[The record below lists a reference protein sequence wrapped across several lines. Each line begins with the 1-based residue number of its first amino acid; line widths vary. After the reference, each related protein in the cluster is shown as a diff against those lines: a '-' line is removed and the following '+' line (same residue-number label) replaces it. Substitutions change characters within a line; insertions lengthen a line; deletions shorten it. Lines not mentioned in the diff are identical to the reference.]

1 MKPHPFSLALALALA
16 LALVPALAGADDLA
30 DRYFTGPNPVLTN
43 HEKAAL
49 GLAKEWNGKRPGSG
63 PIRGAD
69 GSIQFV
75 YGASR
80 PSVVCA
86 VLQVCDI
93 ELEPGEAVNSLHLG
107 DTARWT
113 AEPALTGEGPDAV
126 QHVVVKPLDVG
137 LETSLILTTNRRSY
151 HLRLRSHR
159 TEFMPRVSFAY
170 PERSDAKWA
179 ALRPPPGTDRA
190 ARNAPETG
198 EYLGNLSFDY
208 TLSGDS
214 PAWKPARVYNDGVK
228 TVIEMPRAMAQTE
241 APTLLVIRK
250 DGGWFSDPE
259 TVLVNYRLQGN
270 RYIVDTLFD
279 KAMLIA
285 GAGSS
290 QDKVIISRGE

>member
-1 MKPHPFSLALALALA
+1 
-16 LALVPALAGADDLA
+16 
-30 DRYFTGPNPVLTN
+30 
-43 HEKAAL
+43 
-49 GLAKEWNGKRPGSG
+49 
-63 PIRGAD
+63 
-69 GSIQFV
+69 
-75 YGASR
+75 
-80 PSVVCA
+80 VVCA

-93 ELEPGEAVNSLHLG
+93 ELEPGETVNSLHLG

-113 AEPALTGEGPDAV
+113 AEPALTGEGLEAV

-137 LETSLILTTNRRSY
+137 LEASLILTTNRRSY

-159 TEFMPRVSFAY
+159 TEFMPRVSFSY
-170 PERSDAKWA
+170 PDHSEAQWA
-179 ALRPPPGTDRA
+179 AFRPPPGTDRA
-190 ARNAPETG
+190 ARNASGTD

-228 TVIEMPRAMAQTE
+228 TVIEMPRAMVQTE

-285 GAGSS
+285 GAGPS
-290 QDKVIISRGE
+290 QDKVIISRGD